1 MTTLK
6 TILVARD
13 FSPCSEQAVAAAV
26 LLAARTGAELHVLFA
41 EVLHGDPFNPAE
53 QPAGMVDVLQARL
66 KERLEA
72 LPRESFDPGSLRV
85 RHHVA
90 RGVAPAPAILDYARD
105 YDVDL
110 IVMGTHGRRG
120 VRHLLLGSV
129 AEEVVRL
136 ARCPVFT
143 IRASE
148 DAPVRFERILAP
160 VDFSAFSS
168 VAVAYAKALAALYGA
183 RLDLLHVVEEVTLPG
198 PYGIEPMPTVTS
210 GVADRAQEALL
221 QMAAALPG
229 EVPVEAHVL
238 VGHAARDVL
247 DFAAIRHTDL
257 VVIATHG
264 RTGIA
269 RLLLGSVAEKVVR
282 MAPCPVFTIKS
293 FGKRLMPELPLEAA
307 EAPPRPKPGGLLPR
321 AAAVL

>member
-1 MTTLK
+1 MLAIRR
-6 TILVARD
+6 ILFPTD
-13 FSPCSEQAVAAAV
+13 FSECAEQAFTQAAH
-26 LLAARTGAELHVLFA
+26 LAERFDAELHVLNVGLPHVESANDPMGFLELVDEAPHTQSDAAFTA
-41 EVLHGDPFNPAE
+41 ETGARVVHAQVRVLSPA
-53 QPAGMVDVLQARL
+53 AG
-66 KERLEA
+66 
-72 LPRESFDPGSLRV
+72 
-85 RHHVA
+85 
-90 RGVAPAPAILDYARD
+90 ILDYASAHD
-105 YDVDL
+105 IDL

-120 VRHLLLGSV
+120 LNRLLIGSV